1 MMDVQ
6 VVRHWKSPEERDE
19 FWRDLLRRFDRRVQA
34 YARTARLMDDE
45 TSDVVWDLWEEAVR
59 HESALLQSPD
69 PWEILLPLLRQL
81 CARRVRIRRHEHS
94 DARAVDHYA
103 LSDSI
108 GGSCSEALA
117 AWMEQ
122 ALSELTPRQRDSR
135 GRFIVTPTVDVGRL
149 AIYDSTGAFLRLVG
163 ARGRGPGE
171 YQLAE
176 VVLVAPGDSLYIFDG
191 LALGFTVLTPEYRY
205 ARSVHLGVRAEQAL
219 RLGDG
224 QVVIQS
230 RIATPERFGLP
241 VHTLAPDGR
250 VLRSFGSTDLTI
262 PPGALLAQY
271 RLIAAASASSVWAAR
286 LDRYEVQEWSDSG
299 ELRRTLLRDPTW
311 FTRADGEEPGPPDEV
326 RPPSALRGLSPAP
339 GGRLWVLATVARADW
354 KPDPKLAGRDPRR
367 GRPAPAAAS
376 LGRYLDTVVELL
388 DPARGQLVAAQ
399 RMPGVGLGVAGP
411 GLVYARRERPD
422 GGGETI
428 EISRLRLVMPAVA
441 RPQ

>member
-1 MMDVQ
+1 MDSAPG
-6 VVRHWKSPEERDE
+6 RPN
-19 FWRDLLRRFDRRVQA
+19 
-34 YARTARLMDDE
+34 RL
-45 TSDVVWDLWEEAVR
+45 SRLQPAVPR
-59 HESALLQSPD
+59 SWCWHFITGLTGLVAAAGVALAQPT
-69 PWEILLPLLRQL
+69 
-81 CARRVRIRRHEHS
+81 VRIP
-94 DARAVDHYA
+94 DAA
-103 LSDSI
+103 
-108 GGSCSEALA
+108 SCPRCRIA
-117 AWMEQ
+117 
-122 ALSELTPRQRDSR
+122 LTPIATLHSANDSVQLFHHISIARDSR
-135 GRFIVTPTVDVGRL
+135 GRFIVTPTSDVGTL
-149 AIYDSTGAFLRLVG
+149 AIYDSSGEFLRLVG

-176 VVLVAPGDSLYIFDG
+176 VVLVTSGDSLYVFDG
-191 LALGFTVLTPEYRY
+191 LALGLTVLTPEYRY
-205 ARSVHLGVRAEQAL
+205 ARSLHLGVRAEQAL

-250 VLRSFGSTDLTI
+250 VLRSFGSTELTI

-271 RLIAAASASSVWAAR
+271 RLIAAASANTVWAAR
-286 LDRYEVQEWSDSG
+286 LDRYEVQEWSDAG

-339 GGRLWVLATVARADW
+339 DGRLWVLATVARADW
-354 KPDPKLAGRDPRR
+354 RPDPGLAGRDPRR
-367 GRPAPAAAS
+367 GRPAPAPAS

-399 RMPGVGLGVAGP
+399 RIPGVSLGVAGP

-422 GGGETI
+422 GGETI
-428 EISRLRLVMPAVA
+428 EISRLQLVMPAAA